1 MHGQISQ
8 QLSIALQLSVA
19 FRHDRIEP
27 LQLAKAQRRLDVG
40 DPIVEA
46 QVLLLIDTYRDLLLG
61 CELFRLLDNQTVVRL
76 LERLEPCTF
85 LPNQVI
91 R

>member
-1 MHGQISQ
+1 MPPQPRCSPRDIHY
-8 QLSIALQLSVA
+8 A
-19 FRHDRIEP
+19 RHARYACYTSHASHAWYAPSFDGPTR
-27 LQLAKAQRRLDVG
+27 
-40 DPIVEA
+40 A